1 MSNCQNCGHD
11 CHCTGK
17 CKQEVTNEFGEK
29 YEIECCGNCRHEEK
43 NKKSDSSDYESFNGA

>member
-1 MSNCQNCGHD
+1 MSYCNNCGHD

-17 CKQEVTNEFGEK
+17 CKQEIINEFGEK